1 MSVQGN
7 VNQWLNALTQLSIG
21 KSLVA
26 ESKKT
31 RGVIEKSID
40 NDAGPT
46 GPTGPTHSYY
56 DEQGNIKMPT
66 GGEENPVDPHFNSPG
81 PMGPM
86 GPMAGPDGGPI
97 QSRPRKP
104 TAAETVAQ
112 EAQRRRDIDNWR
124 TITMQRMKDVGYSNK
139 AIKKFEYK
147 TRGETNE

>member
-21 KSLVA
+21 KNLV
-26 ESKKT
+26 EEFKKT
-31 RGVIEKSID
+31 RKVIT
-40 NDAGPT
+40 GPT

-56 DEQGNIKMPT
+56 DEQGNIKMPP
-66 GGEENPVDPHFNSPG
+66 GGEKNPVDPHFDSPG

-86 GPMAGPDGGPI
+86 GAMAGPDGGPI

-139 AIKKFEYK
+139 AIKKFAHK
-147 TRGETNE
+147 TGGETNE

>member
-21 KSLVA
+21 KNLIA

-31 RGVIEKSID
+31 RGVIEKSI
-40 NDAGPT
+40 GPT
-46 GPTGPTHSYY
+46 GPTGPTNSYY
-56 DEQGNIKMPT
+56 DEQGNIKMPH
-66 GGEENPVDPHFNSPG
+66 GGEKNPVDPHFDSHG

-86 GPMAGPDGGPI
+86 GAMAGPDGGPI

>member
-21 KSLVA
+21 KNLIA

-31 RGVIEKSID
+31 RGVIEKSI
-40 NDAGPT
+40 GPT

-56 DEQGNIKMPT
+56 DEQGNIKMPP
-66 GGEENPVDPHFNSPG
+66 GGEGNPVDPHFDSPG
-81 PMGPM
+81 PMGPT
-86 GPMAGPDGGPI
+86 GAMAGPDGGPI

-139 AIKKFEYK
+139 AIKKFAHK
-147 TRGETNE
+147 TGGETNE

>member
-7 VNQWLNALTQLSIG
+7 VNQWLNSLTQLSIG
-21 KSLVA
+21 KNLV
-26 ESKKT
+26 EEFKKT
-31 RGVIEKSID
+31 RRVIEK
-40 NDAGPT
+40 NTGPT

-56 DEQGNIKMPT
+56 DDQGNIKMPP
-66 GGEENPVDPHFNSPG
+66 GGEKNPVDPHFDSPG

-86 GPMAGPDGGPI
+86 GAMAGPDGGPI

-147 TRGETNE
+147 TKGGDE

>member
-7 VNQWLNALTQLSIG
+7 VNQWLQALTQLSIG
-21 KSLVA
+21 KNLIA

-40 NDAGPT
+40 KDAGPT

-56 DEQGNIKMPT
+56 DDQGNIKMPP
-66 GGEENPVDPHFNSPG
+66 GREENPVDPHFDSPG

-86 GPMAGPDGGPI
+86 GAMAGPDGGPT

-139 AIKKFEYK
+139 AIKKFAYK

>member
-1 MSVQGN
+1 MCLLSCYN
-7 VNQWLNALTQLSIG
+7 NQPRCI
-21 KSLVA
+21 
-26 ESKKT
+26 
-31 RGVIEKSID
+31 R
-40 NDAGPT
+40 
-46 GPTGPTHSYY
+46 
-56 DEQGNIKMPT
+56 
-66 GGEENPVDPHFNSPG
+66 G

-139 AIKKFEYK
+139 AIKKFAYK
-147 TRGETNE
+147 TGGGDE

>member
-21 KSLVA
+21 KNLVA

-56 DEQGNIKMPT
+56 DEQGNIKMPP
-66 GGEENPVDPHFNSPG
+66 GREENPVDPHFDSHG

-86 GPMAGPDGGPI
+86 GAMAGPDGGPI

-147 TRGETNE
+147 TRGETNG

>member
-1 MSVQGN
+1 MSVQSN
-7 VNQWLNALTQLSIG
+7 VNQWLQALTQLSIG
-21 KSLVA
+21 KNLIA
-26 ESKKT
+26 ESQKT
-31 RGVIEKSID
+31 RGVIEKSI
-40 NDAGPT
+40 GPT

-56 DEQGNIKMPT
+56 DEQGNIKTPS
-66 GGEENPVDPHFNSPG
+66 GGEKNPVDPHFNSPG

-86 GPMAGPDGGPI
+86 GAMAGPDGGPI

-147 TRGETNE
+147 TRGESNG

>member
-21 KSLVA
+21 KNLIT

-31 RGVIEKSID
+31 RGVIEKSI
-40 NDAGPT
+40 GPT

-56 DEQGNIKMPT
+56 DEQGNIKMPP
-66 GGEENPVDPHFNSPG
+66 GGEKNPVDPHFDSPG

-86 GPMAGPDGGPI
+86 GAMSGPDGGPI

-124 TITMQRMKDVGYSNK
+124 TMTMQRMKDVGYSNK
-139 AIKKFEYK
+139 AIKKFAYK
-147 TRGETNE
+147 TRGESNG